1 MVSLLSQRR
10 PHWTLLAL
18 FSLPDDCID
27 MFSVRSKQLVVAQ
40 EVINYL
46 YEDIAGV
53 SESTALN
60 ATFFSLLKADKSI
73 NKRFNIKYTLK
84 HSLLLFGIIDTAVKY
99 PIAPFCD
106 NAGLLCYI
114 ISTQIKP
121 DAVLPS
127 HQQRSS

>member
-46 YEDIAGV
+46 DEDIADV
-53 SESTALN
+53 LESTALN
-60 ATFFSLLKADKSI
+60 ATFF
-73 NKRFNIKYTLK
+73 
-84 HSLLLFGIIDTAVKY
+84 
-99 PIAPFCD
+99 
-106 NAGLLCYI
+106 LC
-114 ISTQIKP
+114 
-121 DAVLPS
+121 
-127 HQQRSS
+127 

>member
-46 YEDIAGV
+46 YEDIADV
-53 SESTALN
+53 RKYCTKCH
-60 ATFFSLLKADKSI
+60 FFPLLKADKSI